1 MSKLEKRKFFYL
13 KVPSVNLNLFKYS
26 SKLFSNNILKLFVSL
41 LIICISSVSFGAG
54 EKINYPQL
62 NWSFSGI
69 LGTFDRASQQ
79 RGLQV
84 YKEVC
89 SGCHGMRL
97 LAYRNLKAIGY
108 NEDEIKAFAS
118 ENSVNTI
125 NDDGEVVERPA
136 RPSDKFVS
144 PYPNDK
150 AARAANG
157 GAYPP
162 DLSLIVKARPD
173 GANYLHA
180 LLTGYVDAPADKKVP
195 EGMYYN
201 KYYSGNLIGMP
212 QPLYADGV
220 EYADGTKATPDQ
232 MAKDVTA
239 FLAWAS
245 EPEMEDRKSLGIS
258 VMLFLL
264 LLTALTYFSMKQIW
278 APIKKQ

>member
-1 MSKLEKRKFFYL
+1 MIKCSSIFFFNNVLTFIISLMIICFSK
-13 KVPSVNLNLFKYS
+13 
-26 SKLFSNNILKLFVSL
+26 VSL
-41 LIICISSVSFGAG
+41 SAG
-54 EKINYPQL
+54 EKIKYPQL

-97 LAYRNLKAIGY
+97 LAYRNLKSIGY
-108 NEDEIKAFAS
+108 NDEEIKAFAS

-125 NDDGEVVERPA
+125 NDDGEVIERPA

-180 LLTGYVDAPADKKVP
+180 LLTGYVDAPAEKKVP
-195 EGMYYN
+195 DGMYYN

-212 QPLYADGV
+212 QPLYDDGV

-245 EPEMEDRKSLGIS
+245 EPEMEDRKRLGIS

-264 LLTALTYFSMKQIW
+264 LLTGLSYFAMKQIW
-278 APIKKQ
+278 APIKNQ

>member
-1 MSKLEKRKFFYL
+1 MNKSSLGLSIGTLRIL
-13 KVPSVNLNLFKYS
+13 LFLMFVLS
-26 SKLFSNNILKLFVSL
+26 SK
-41 LIICISSVSFGAG
+41 ISVAAG

-62 NWSFSGI
+62 NWSFSSVF
-69 LGTFDRASQQ
+69 GTFDRAAQQ

-89 SGCHGMRL
+89 SGCHGLRL
-97 LAYRNLKAIGY
+97 IAYRNLKAIGY
-108 NEDEIKAFAS
+108 NDDEIKAFAA
-118 ENSVNTI
+118 ENSVNSL
-125 NDDGEVVERPA
+125 NDDGEEVERPA

-144 PYPNDK
+144 PYPNEQ

-195 EGMYYN
+195 DGMYYN

-220 EYADGTKATPDQ
+220 EYADGTKASPDQ

-245 EPEMEDRKSLGIS
+245 EPELEKRKSLGVT

-264 LLTALTYFSMKQIW
+264 LLTILSYLAMKQIW

>member
-1 MSKLEKRKFFYL
+1 MYKTLLDFILGYIPKTLTYIFLIF
-13 KVPSVNLNLFKYS
+13 S
-26 SKLFSNNILKLFVSL
+26 SSL
-41 LIICISSVSFGAG
+41 SYGAG
-54 EKINYPQL
+54 EKLDYPKL
-62 NWSFSGI
+62 DWSFLG
-69 LGTFDRASQQ
+69 LTGTFDRASQQ

-89 SGCHGMRL
+89 SGCHGLRL

-108 NEDEIKAFAS
+108 NDDEIKAFAS
-118 ENSVNTI
+118 ENSVDSF
-125 NDDGEVVERPA
+125 NDDGEVVEREA

-144 PYPNDK
+144 PYPNEQ

-162 DLSLIVKARPD
+162 DLSLIIKARSD

-180 LLTGYVDAPADKKVP
+180 LLTGYVDAPAEQKVP
-195 EGMYYN
+195 DGMYFN
-201 KYYSGNLIGMP
+201 KYYPGKLIGMP
-212 QPLYADGV
+212 QPLYEDGV

-245 EPEMEDRKSLGIS
+245 EPEMEDRKRLGIS
-258 VMLFLL
+258 VILFLL
-264 LLTALTYFSMKQIW
+264 VLTILSYLAMKQIW
-278 APIKKQ
+278 APIKNR

>member
-1 MSKLEKRKFFYL
+1 MNDNSSNFLLSCTL
-13 KVPSVNLNLFKYS
+13 KIFLFLTLISIAK
-26 SKLFSNNILKLFVSL
+26 ISL
-41 LIICISSVSFGAG
+41 GAG
-54 EKINYPQL
+54 EKISYPQL
-62 NWSFSGI
+62 NWTFSGI

-97 LAYRNLKAIGY
+97 LAYRNLKSIGY
-108 NEDEIKAFAS
+108 NDDEIKAFAA
-118 ENSVNTI
+118 ENSVNSI
-125 NDDGEVVERPA
+125 NDDGEVIERPA

-180 LLTGYVDAPADKKVP
+180 LLTGYVDAPAEKKVP
-195 EGMYYN
+195 DGMYYN
-201 KYYSGNLIGMP
+201 KYYSGKLIGMP
-212 QPLYADGV
+212 QPLYDDGV

-245 EPEMEDRKSLGIS
+245 EPEMEERKQLGIT
-258 VMLFLL
+258 VILFLL
-264 LLTALTYFSMKQIW
+264 VLTTLSYFAMKQIW
-278 APIKKQ
+278 APVKNR

>member
-1 MSKLEKRKFFYL
+1 MYK
-13 KVPSVNLNLFKYS
+13 NLLDFILGYIPKTLIYIFLIFS
-26 SKLFSNNILKLFVSL
+26 SSL
-41 LIICISSVSFGAG
+41 SYGAG
-54 EKINYPQL
+54 EKLDYPKL
-62 NWSFSGI
+62 DWSFLG
-69 LGTFDRASQQ
+69 LTGTFDRASQQ

-89 SGCHGMRL
+89 SGCHGLRL

-108 NEDEIKAFAS
+108 NDDEIKAFAS
-118 ENSVNTI
+118 ENSVDSFNE
-125 NDDGEVVERPA
+125 DGEVVEREA

-144 PYPNDK
+144 PYPNEQ

-162 DLSLIVKARPD
+162 DLSLIIKARSD

-180 LLTGYVDAPADKKVP
+180 LLTGYVDAPAEQKVP
-195 EGMYYN
+195 DGMYFN
-201 KYYSGNLIGMP
+201 KYYPGKLIGMP
-212 QPLYADGV
+212 QPLYEDGV

-245 EPEMEDRKSLGIS
+245 EPEMEDRKRLGIS
-258 VMLFLL
+258 VILFLL
-264 LLTALTYFSMKQIW
+264 VLTILSYLAMKQIW
-278 APIKKQ
+278 APIKNR

>member
-1 MSKLEKRKFFYL
+1 MNKSSLGLSIGTLRIL
-13 KVPSVNLNLFKYS
+13 LFLMFVLS
-26 SKLFSNNILKLFVSL
+26 SK
-41 LIICISSVSFGAG
+41 ISVAAG

-62 NWSFSGI
+62 NWSFSSVF
-69 LGTFDRASQQ
+69 GTFDRAAQQ

-89 SGCHGMRL
+89 SGCHGLRL

-108 NEDEIKAFAS
+108 NDDEIKAFAA
-118 ENSVNTI
+118 ENSVNSL
-125 NDDGEVVERPA
+125 NDDGEEVERPA

-144 PYPNDK
+144 PYPNEQ

-180 LLTGYVDAPADKKVP
+180 LLTGYVDAPADKNVP
-195 EGMYYN
+195 DGMYYN

-245 EPEMEDRKSLGIS
+245 EPELEKRKSLGVT

-264 LLTALTYFSMKQIW
+264 LLTILSYLAMKQIW

>member
-1 MSKLEKRKFFYL
+1 MNNNSSNFLLSYSLRIF
-13 KVPSVNLNLFKYS
+13 LF
-26 SKLFSNNILKLFVSL
+26 LILIFTTKISL
-41 LIICISSVSFGAG
+41 GAG

-97 LAYRNLKAIGY
+97 LAYRNLKSIGY
-108 NEDEIKAFAS
+108 NDDEIKAFAA
-118 ENSVNTI
+118 ENSVNSI
-125 NDDGEVVERPA
+125 NDDGEVIERPA

-180 LLTGYVDAPADKKVP
+180 LLTGYVDAPAEKKVP
-195 EGMYYN
+195 DGMYYN

-212 QPLYADGV
+212 QPLYDDGV

-245 EPEMEDRKSLGIS
+245 EPEMEERKQLGIT
-258 VMLFLL
+258 VILFLL
-264 LLTALTYFSMKQIW
+264 VLTILSYFAMKQIW
-278 APIKKQ
+278 APVKNR

>member
-1 MSKLEKRKFFYL
+1 MI
-13 KVPSVNLNLFKYS
+13 KYS
-26 SKLFSNNILKLFVSL
+26 SKLFSNSFLKLLTSL
-41 LIICISSVSFGAG
+41 MIISSSSASFGAS
-54 EKINYPQL
+54 EKISYPQL

-97 LAYRNLKAIGY
+97 LAYRNLKSIGY
-108 NEDEIKAFAS
+108 NDDEIKAFAA

-162 DLSLIVKARPD
+162 DLSLIVKARAD

-180 LLTGYVDAPADKKVP
+180 LLTGYVDAPAEKKVP
-195 EGMYYN
+195 DGMYYN

-212 QPLYADGV
+212 QPLYDDGV

-245 EPEMEDRKSLGIS
+245 EPEMEDRKRLGIS

-264 LLTALTYFSMKQIW
+264 LLTALSYFAMKQIW
-278 APIKKQ
+278 APIKNQ

>member
-1 MSKLEKRKFFYL
+1 MIKR
-13 KVPSVNLNLFKYS
+13 SLNF
-26 SKLFSNNILKLFVSL
+26 FSNISLKLILFWILISFSKISL
-41 LIICISSVSFGAG
+41 GAG
-54 EKINYPQL
+54 EKIEYPQL
-62 NWSFSGI
+62 NWTFSGI

-108 NEDEIKAFAS
+108 NDEEIKAFAA

-150 AARAANG
+150 AARVANG

-180 LLTGYVDAPADKKVP
+180 LLTGYEDAPAEKNVP
-195 EGMYYN
+195 DGMYYN
-201 KYYSGNLIGMP
+201 KYYSGKLIGMP
-212 QPLYADGV
+212 QPLYEDGV
-220 EYADGTKATPDQ
+220 EYADGTKATPNQ

-245 EPEMEDRKSLGIS
+245 EPEMEERKRLGIS
-258 VMLFLL
+258 VILFLL
-264 LLTALTYFSMKQIW
+264 LLTTLSYFAMKQIW

>member
-1 MSKLEKRKFFYL
+1 MNNNSSNFLLSYILRIF
-13 KVPSVNLNLFKYS
+13 LF
-26 SKLFSNNILKLFVSL
+26 LILIFTTKISL
-41 LIICISSVSFGAG
+41 GAG

-97 LAYRNLKAIGY
+97 LAYRNLKSIGY
-108 NEDEIKAFAS
+108 NDDEIKAFAAD
-118 ENSVNTI
+118 NNVNTI
-125 NDDGEVVERPA
+125 NDDGEVIERPA

-180 LLTGYVDAPADKKVP
+180 LLTGYVDAPAEKKVP
-195 EGMYYN
+195 DGMYYN

-212 QPLYADGV
+212 QPLYDDGV

-245 EPEMEDRKSLGIS
+245 EPEMEERKQLGIT
-258 VMLFLL
+258 VILFLL
-264 LLTALTYFSMKQIW
+264 VLTTLSYFAMKQIW
-278 APIKKQ
+278 APVKNR

>member
-1 MSKLEKRKFFYL
+1 MYK
-13 KVPSVNLNLFKYS
+13 NLLDFISGYIPKTLIYIFLIFS
-26 SKLFSNNILKLFVSL
+26 SSL
-41 LIICISSVSFGAG
+41 SYGAG
-54 EKINYPQL
+54 EKLDYPKL
-62 NWSFSGI
+62 DWSFLG
-69 LGTFDRASQQ
+69 LTGTFDRASQQ

-89 SGCHGMRL
+89 SGCHGLRL

-108 NEDEIKAFAS
+108 NDDEIKAFAS
-118 ENSVNTI
+118 ENSVDSF
-125 NDDGEVVERPA
+125 NDDGEVIEREA

-144 PYPNDK
+144 PYPNER

-162 DLSLIVKARPD
+162 DLSLIIKARSD

-180 LLTGYVDAPADKKVP
+180 LLTGYVDAPAEQKVP
-195 EGMYYN
+195 DGMYFN
-201 KYYSGNLIGMP
+201 KYYPGKLIGMP
-212 QPLYADGV
+212 QPLYEDGV

-245 EPEMEDRKSLGIS
+245 EPEMEDRKRLGIS
-258 VMLFLL
+258 VILFLL
-264 LLTALTYFSMKQIW
+264 VLTILSYLAMKQIW
-278 APIKKQ
+278 APIKNR

>member
-1 MSKLEKRKFFYL
+1 MNKSSLGLSIGTLRT
-13 KVPSVNLNLFKYS
+13 SLFLMFVLS
-26 SKLFSNNILKLFVSL
+26 SK
-41 LIICISSVSFGAG
+41 ISVAAG

-62 NWSFSGI
+62 NWTFSSVFGS
-69 LGTFDRASQQ
+69 FDRAAQQ

-89 SGCHGMRL
+89 SGCHGLRL

-108 NEDEIKAFAS
+108 NDDEIKAFAA
-118 ENSVNTI
+118 ENSVNSL
-125 NDDGEVVERPA
+125 NDDGEEVERSA

-144 PYPNDK
+144 PYPNEQ

-195 EGMYYN
+195 DGMYYN

-245 EPEMEDRKSLGIS
+245 EPELEKRKSLGVT

-264 LLTALTYFSMKQIW
+264 LLTILSYLAMKQIW

>member
-1 MSKLEKRKFFYL
+1 M
-13 KVPSVNLNLFKYS
+13 NNNS
-26 SKLFSNNILKLFVSL
+26 SYIIYHYCLKLL
-41 LIICISSVSFGAG
+41 LLLTLIFITKLSFGAG
-54 EKINYPQL
+54 EKISYPQL
-62 NWSFSGI
+62 NWTFSGI

-97 LAYRNLKAIGY
+97 LAYRNLKSIGY
-108 NEDEIKAFAS
+108 NDDEIKAFAA
-118 ENSVNTI
+118 ENSVNSI

-180 LLTGYVDAPADKKVP
+180 LLTGYVDAPAEKKVP
-195 EGMYYN
+195 DGMYYN

-212 QPLYADGV
+212 QPLYDDGV

-245 EPEMEDRKSLGIS
+245 EPEMEERKQLGIT
-258 VMLFLL
+258 VILFLL
-264 LLTALTYFSMKQIW
+264 VLTTLSYFAMKQIW
-278 APIKKQ
+278 APVKNR

>member
-1 MSKLEKRKFFYL
+1 MYK
-13 KVPSVNLNLFKYS
+13 NLLDFISGYIPKTLTYIFLIFS
-26 SKLFSNNILKLFVSL
+26 SSL
-41 LIICISSVSFGAG
+41 SYGAG
-54 EKINYPQL
+54 EKLDYPNL
-62 NWSFSGI
+62 DWSFLG
-69 LGTFDRASQQ
+69 LTGTFDRASQQ

-89 SGCHGMRL
+89 SGCHGLRL

-108 NEDEIKAFAS
+108 NDDEIKAFAS
-118 ENSVNTI
+118 ENSVDSF
-125 NDDGEVVERPA
+125 NDDGEVVEREA

-144 PYPNDK
+144 PYPNEQ

-162 DLSLIVKARPD
+162 DLSLIIKARSD

-180 LLTGYVDAPADKKVP
+180 LLTGYVDAPAEQKVP
-195 EGMYYN
+195 DGMYFN
-201 KYYSGNLIGMP
+201 KYYPGKLIGMP
-212 QPLYADGV
+212 QPLYEDGV

-245 EPEMEDRKSLGIS
+245 EPEMEDRKRLGIS
-258 VMLFLL
+258 VILFLL
-264 LLTALTYFSMKQIW
+264 VLTILSYLAMKQIW
-278 APIKKQ
+278 APIKNR

>member
-1 MSKLEKRKFFYL
+1 MIKCSSLLSSNNVLKLIISLMFIC
-13 KVPSVNLNLFKYS
+13 
-26 SKLFSNNILKLFVSL
+26 FSNVSL
-41 LIICISSVSFGAG
+41 GAG

-108 NEDEIKAFAS
+108 KEDEIKAFAS

-125 NDDGEVVERPA
+125 SDDGEVVERPA

-180 LLTGYVDAPADKKVP
+180 LLTGYTEAPVGQKIPD
-195 EGMYYN
+195 GMYYN

-212 QPLYADGV
+212 QPLYDDGV

-245 EPEMEDRKSLGIS
+245 EPEMEDRKRLGIS

-264 LLTALTYFSMKQIW
+264 LLSGLSYFAMKQIW
-278 APIKKQ
+278 APIKNNN

>member
-1 MSKLEKRKFFYL
+1 MYK
-13 KVPSVNLNLFKYS
+13 NLLDFISGYIPKTLIYIFLIFS
-26 SKLFSNNILKLFVSL
+26 SSL
-41 LIICISSVSFGAG
+41 SYGAG
-54 EKINYPQL
+54 EKLDYPKL
-62 NWSFSGI
+62 DWSFLG
-69 LGTFDRASQQ
+69 LTGTFDRASQQ

-89 SGCHGMRL
+89 SGCHGLRL

-108 NEDEIKAFAS
+108 NDDEIKAFAS
-118 ENSVNTI
+118 ENSVDSFNE
-125 NDDGEVVERPA
+125 DGEVVEREA

-144 PYPNDK
+144 PYPNEQ

-162 DLSLIVKARPD
+162 DLSLIIKARSD

-180 LLTGYVDAPADKKVP
+180 LLTGYVDAPAEQKVP
-195 EGMYYN
+195 DGMYFN
-201 KYYSGNLIGMP
+201 KYYPGKLIGMP
-212 QPLYADGV
+212 QPLYEDGV

-245 EPEMEDRKSLGIS
+245 EPEMEDRKRLGIS
-258 VMLFLL
+258 VILFLL
-264 LLTALTYFSMKQIW
+264 VLTILSYLAMKQIW
-278 APIKKQ
+278 APIKNR